1 MSIRTPAEVFH
12 PGEFLKDELEARNWT
27 QVEFAEIIGKDARL
41 VNEVMSGKRAVTPET
56 AIVFSEALGTTPD
69 LWLRLE
75 AQYQL
80 SKVKSSDSVVAK
92 KAELHSNFPVREMIK
107 RGWIEGSKN
116 IEVLQA
122 QVCSF
127 FNVKSVSDQPSL
139 AYAAKSACVGT
150 TPIAQSAWYYRARN
164 IAQSA
169 PASKFDAA
177 KLDELVVALREKLA
191 HPEATQY
198 APAILANAGI
208 RFVVVE
214 ALPGS
219 KIDGACFWLNKTSPV
234 VAMSMRFDR
243 IDNFW
248 HTLFHEIDHVSHK
261 EGMDA
266 PILDVDI
273 QSTDI
278 PQIDEKERR
287 ANEVAASRLVDPEEL
302 EGFIARVS
310 PIFTDDQI
318 LGFARR
324 IGSHPGLVVGQLQ
337 NRGLIPWSY
346 HRKHLAK
353 VREIVV
359 ANALTDGFGRRA
371 LESQSI

>member
-1 MSIRTPAEVFH
+1 MNTRTPAEVFP

-41 VNEVMSGKRAVTPET
+41 VNEVLSGKRAITPET
-56 AIVFSEALGTTPD
+56 AIVLSEALGTTPD

-80 SKVKSSDSVVAK
+80 SKVKSLDSVVAK

-122 QVCSF
+122 QVCRF
-127 FNVKSVSDQPSL
+127 FDIRSVSDQPSL
-139 AYAAKSACVGT
+139 AYAAKSGSVGM

-169 PASKFDAA
+169 PAAKFNAS
-177 KLDELVVALREKLA
+177 KLDALVVALKEKLA
-191 HPEATQY
+191 HPEATQD

-208 RFVVVE
+208 RFVVIE

-219 KIDGACFWLNKTSPV
+219 KIDGACFWLNKASPV
-234 VAMSMRFDR
+234 IAMSMRFDR

-273 QSTDI
+273 QSIDGS
-278 PQIDEKERR
+278 QIDDKELR
-287 ANEVAASRLVDPEEL
+287 ANEVAASRLVDPTEL

-318 LGFARR
+318 LGFSRR

-346 HRKHLAK
+346 HRKHLVK
-353 VREIVV
+353 VREIVL
-359 ANALTDGFGRRA
+359 ANALTDGFGRRV

>member
-1 MSIRTPAEVFH
+1 MNTHTPAEVFP

-41 VNEVMSGKRAVTPET
+41 VNEVLSGKRAITPET
-56 AIVFSEALGTTPD
+56 AIVLSEALGTTPD

-80 SKVKSSDSVVAK
+80 SKVKSSGSVIAK

-127 FNVKSVSDQPSL
+127 FSIKNVSDQPSL
-139 AYAAKSACVGT
+139 AYAAKSGCIGV

-169 PASKFDAA
+169 PAAKFNAS
-177 KLDELVVALREKLA
+177 KLDELVAALKEKLA
-191 HPEATQY
+191 HPEATQD

-273 QSTDI
+273 QSIDG
-278 PQIDEKERR
+278 PQIDDKERR
-287 ANEVAASRLVDPEEL
+287 ANEVAASRLVNPAEL

-346 HRKHLAK
+346 HRKHLVK
-353 VREIVV
+353 VREIVL
-359 ANALTDGFGRRA
+359 ANALTDGFGRRV
-371 LESQSI
+371 LESQST